1 MDQTPQSQPIQSSDA
16 ESPAIPDGP
25 VEHGAFSDGRLVI
38 HQLQLGAYENF
49 VYILADRVTKEAV
62 AVDPA
67 WDIPAIQATLG
78 EHGYI
83 LTAIWLTHG
92 HGDHTA
98 GLADLVEATGVPVY
112 ISAHMPVAWRPQVAR
127 LVEFDEGDT
136 LMVGALAFAVI
147 ATPGHSPDGTC
158 FLHGNHLIAGDTL
171 FVDGCGRCDLPDSDV
186 DAMYVSLHEKLMAL
200 PDNTIIYPGH
210 DYGART
216 RDTLAQQKQTN
227 RFLRAKDHADFV
239 RTRMG
244 K

>member
-1 MDQTPQSQPIQSSDA
+1 MDQTAHSEPTRKPDVEPQALPSRH
-16 ESPAIPDGP
+16 
-25 VEHGAFSDGRLVI
+25 VERGKFADGRLVI
-38 HQLQLGAYENF
+38 HQLLLGAYENF
-49 VYILADRVTKEAV
+49 VYILADRATKEAV

-67 WDIPAIQATLG
+67 WDIPAIRATLE
-78 EHGYI
+78 EHAYT
-83 LTAIWLTHG
+83 LSAIWLTHG

-98 GLADLVEATGVPVY
+98 GVADLVETTGVPVY
-112 ISAHMPVAWRPQVAR
+112 ISARMPLAWRPQVAH
-127 LVEFDEGDT
+127 LVEITEADT
-136 LMVGALAFAVI
+136 LTVGEIAFTVI

-171 FVDGCGRCDLPDSDV
+171 FIDGCGRCDLPDSDV

-200 PDNTIIYPGH
+200 PDTTIIYPGH

-216 RDTLAQQKQTN
+216 CDTLAQQKQTN
-227 RFLRAKDHADFV
+227 RFLRAKDQAEFV